1 MDKEK
6 QKQHLAEE
14 SIRVNQH
21 EEEMMRNIQLQ
32 KEMVEEQE
40 RLRKRVE

>member
-1 MDKEK
+1 VDKEK
-6 QKQHLAEE
+6 HKKHLSEE
-14 SIRVNQH
+14 SIRINQH

-40 RLRKRVE
+40 QLRKRV